1 MSAATLEAPVP
12 MVLATLRGE
21 EPLAGRPAPVG
32 WRFRLAVA
40 LLLAIML
47 HLGLVWLGIFLAQ
60 RQPRPAVTTAIPV
73 TLVMQ
78 PPPAPKPIAPPR
90 KPKPEVK
97 PAVKPAP
104 QPPPTPAPAPEPPPE
119 QPAYRESGP
128 DQRTTTS
135 RPKEL
140 PAKPAAPAPTPAP
153 VPQQPPAA
161 APTPAP
167 AKPAK
172 PTPPTPKPA
181 TTTAEAPPRPA
192 KIVQPRTPPITSL
205 GPNGFLIPPPKA
217 KPAAE
222 PKPQE
227 AAAAPQKPGQL
238 SLLTPDM
245 PGLDAAPPAGAVTFD
260 SSDMSGD
267 PYLNM
272 LRDRVAQYLPKPGE
286 DSVGLTGRVVYVVAL
301 RRSGQLASVQLVR
314 RSGID
319 RIDQLGEAA
328 IRRAAPMPP
337 VPRDFPGDPV
347 YFTASLSI
355 GSF

>member
-1 MSAATLEAPVP
+1 MSAVSLEAPVP

-21 EPLAGRPAPVG
+21 EPPAGRPSPVG

-40 LLLAIML
+40 LLLAILL
-47 HLGLVWLGIFLAQ
+47 HLGMVWLGIFLAQ
-60 RQPRPAVTTAIPV
+60 RQPRPVVATAIPV

-78 PPPAPKPIAPPR
+78 PPPAARPIAPPP

-97 PAVKPAP
+97 PEVKPAP
-104 QPPPTPAPAPEPPPE
+104 QPPPVPMPETPPPE
-119 QPAYRESGP
+119 QPAFRESGP

-140 PAKPAAPAPTPAP
+140 PAPPSPPALTPAP
-153 VPQQPPAA
+153 VPRQPPAA
-161 APTPAP
+161 EPTPASP
-167 AKPAK
+167 KPAK
-172 PTPPTPKPA
+172 PTPPARKPA
-181 TTTAEAPPRPA
+181 AATAEAPPKPA
-192 KIVQPRTPPITSL
+192 KVAPPPLVTNL
-205 GPNGFLIPPPKA
+205 GPNGFSVPPAKA

-227 AAAAPQKPGQL
+227 AAAESHRPGQL
-238 SLLTPDM
+238 SLLAPEM
-245 PGLDAAPPAGAVTFD
+245 PGIDTAAPAGAVTID
-260 SSDMSGD
+260 SADMSGD

-272 LRDRVAQYLPKPGE
+272 LRDRVAKYLPRQNE
-286 DSVGLTGRVVYVVAL
+286 DSVGLTGRAVYVVAL
-301 RRSGQLASVQLVR
+301 RRSGQLASVQIVKH
-314 RSGID
+314 SGID
-319 RIDQLGEAA
+319 RIDLLGEAA

-347 YFTASLSI
+347 VYFTASLSI